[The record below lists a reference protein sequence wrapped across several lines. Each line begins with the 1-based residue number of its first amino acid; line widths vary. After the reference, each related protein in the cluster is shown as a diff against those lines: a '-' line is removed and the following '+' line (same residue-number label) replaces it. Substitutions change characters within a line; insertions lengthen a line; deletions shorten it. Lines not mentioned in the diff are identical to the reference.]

1 MIKDYKLFKEKYNY
15 LKFGNFDNKPLPKS
29 EQELSYDKKLGLK
42 VMKIYDNI
50 FGTNVLATYGSDFD
64 LLVKDPSIKRATSGD
79 VVKALIGKSYK
90 PQFYSKFKFEDK
102 PEDTVENILAKQI
115 LNKYQ
120 SETISWDSLIKYVYS
135 AKNIHSNERKK
146 SFVYKLFY
154 NFGKEFDQNIAK
166 EVFEIKNK
174 KFKYDVKDDRK
185 DIVMDSKLEK
195 LFWKCIK
202 WSLAHYKDWMKTK
215 DVLEKAGDK
224 LVELVTDKSDIINKL
239 IDEKVAL
246 FEEEVKKVI

>member
-1 MIKDYKLFKEKYNY
+1 MIKDYKLFKEKYEY

-29 EQELSYDKKLGLK
+29 EDELSYDKKLGLK

-64 LLVKDPSIKRATSGD
+64 LLVKDPSIKRVVSGD
-79 VVKALIGKSYK
+79 VVKALIRKSYK
-90 PQFYSKFKFEDK
+90 PQYYSKFKFEDK
-102 PEDTVENILAKQI
+102 PEDTIENILAKQI

-120 SETISWDSLIKYVYS
+120 AENISWESLIKYVGS
-135 AKNIHSNERKK
+135 VNNIHSTERKK

-154 NFGKEFDQNIAK
+154 NFGKEFNQNIAK
-166 EVFEIKNK
+166 EVFDIKNK
-174 KFKYDVKDDRK
+174 KFKYDVKDDRE

-202 WSLAHYKDWMKTK
+202 WSMSHYKDWMKTS
-215 DVLEKAGDK
+215 DVLEKAGGK

-239 IDEKVAL
+239 IDDKVEL
-246 FEEEVKKVI
+246 FEAEVKKVI